1 MKRLFLCAVLMGS
14 AVAQQQDSI
23 TLDPAAM
30 SEVWAQV
37 AGGKQSPG
45 VSPILQLNPA
55 AAPSNPEWRA
65 LFQEARQAVNTA
77 TFPVLVLSLLQQ
89 LNPQLPMDKNVWA
102 YAAALELH
110 RLAFSGNARAQAE
123 LAAALRSGKLSG
135 LNYFADEALGV
146 SLMPQTDMSR
156 EASE

>member
-1 MKRLFLCAVLMGS
+1 MKRLFLSTMLVGL

-45 VSPILQLNPA
+45 GSPILQLNPTP
-55 AAPSNPEWRA
+55 APSSPEWST
-65 LFQEARQAVNTA
+65 LFQEARQTVNTS
-77 TFPVLVLSLLQQ
+77 TFPVLVLSLMQQ

-123 LAAALRSGKLSG
+123 LAAALRCGKLSG
-135 LNYFADEALGV
+135 LNYFADEALAA
-146 SLMPQTDMSR
+146 SLTPQVDMPSG
-156 EASE
+156 ASE

>member
-1 MKRLFLCAVLMGS
+1 MKRLLLSAILVGS

-30 SEVWAQV
+30 SEAWAQV
-37 AGGKQSPG
+37 TGGNQPPG
-45 VSPILQLNPA
+45 VGPILQLNPA
-55 AAPSNPEWRA
+55 AAPLNSEWSA

-123 LAAALRSGKLSG
+123 LAAALRSGRLSG
-135 LNYFADEALGV
+135 LNYFVDEALAA
-146 SLMPQTDMSR
+146 SLTPQKGMPR
-156 EASE
+156 GASE

>member
-1 MKRLFLCAVLMGS
+1 MKRLFLSAVLVGVS
-14 AVAQQQDSI
+14 AAQQQDSI
-23 TLDPAAM
+23 TLAPAAM

-37 AGGKQSPG
+37 AGGKHSPTG
-45 VSPILQLNPA
+45 SPILPLNPA
-55 AAPSNPEWRA
+55 ATPTNPEWSN

-77 TFPVLVLSLLQQ
+77 TFPVLVLSLMQQ

-135 LNYFADEALGV
+135 LNYFADDALAD
-146 SLMPQTDMSR
+146 SLIPQVGMPSG
-156 EASE
+156 ASE

>member
-1 MKRLFLCAVLMGS
+1 MKRLLLSAILVGS

-30 SEVWAQV
+30 SEAWAQV
-37 AGGKQSPG
+37 TGGNQPPG
-45 VSPILQLNPA
+45 VGPILQLNPA
-55 AAPSNPEWRA
+55 AAPLNSEWSA

-123 LAAALRSGKLSG
+123 LAAALRSGRLSG
-135 LNYFADEALGV
+135 LNYFADEALAA
-146 SLMPQTDMSR
+146 SLTPQKGMPR
-156 EASE
+156 GASE

>member
-1 MKRLFLCAVLMGS
+1 MKRLLLSVILVGS
-14 AVAQQQDSI
+14 AAAQQQDSI

-55 AAPSNPEWRA
+55 AAPSNPEWSA

-135 LNYFADEALGV
+135 LNYFADEAMAV
-146 SLMPQTDMSR
+146 SLIQPTKAAAD
-156 EASE
+156 

>member
-1 MKRLFLCAVLMGS
+1 MKRLFLSTMLVGLA
-14 AVAQQQDSI
+14 AAQQQDSI

-45 VSPILQLNPA
+45 VSPILPLNPA
-55 AAPSNPEWRA
+55 AAPTNPEWST
-65 LFQEARQAVNTA
+65 LFQEARQAVHTS
-77 TFPVLVLSLLQQ
+77 TFPVLVLSLMQQ

-123 LAAALRSGKLSG
+123 LAAALRSGKLAG
-135 LNYFADEALGV
+135 LNYFADEALAA
-146 SLMPQTDMSR
+146 SLTPQVGMPSG
-156 EASE
+156 ASE

>member
-1 MKRLFLCAVLMGS
+1 MKRILLSSLLVGL
-14 AVAQQQDSI
+14 AVAQPQDSI

-45 VSPILQLNPA
+45 ISPILQLNPA
-55 AAPSNPEWRA
+55 AAPSNPEWSD

-135 LNYFADEALGV
+135 LNYFADEALAA
-146 SLMPQTDMSR
+146 SLTPQTDMPCGT
-156 EASE
+156 SE

>member
-1 MKRLFLCAVLMGS
+1 MKPLFLCAVLVGS

-45 VSPILQLNPA
+45 ISPILQLNAA
-55 AAPSNPEWRA
+55 AAPTNPEWSA

-77 TFPVLVLSLLQQ
+77 TFPVLVLSMLQQ

-123 LAAALRSGKLSG
+123 LAAALRCGKLSG
-135 LNYFADEALGV
+135 LNYFADETLAA
-146 SLMPQTDMSR
+146 SLTQQADMPRGS
-156 EASE
+156 SE

>member
-37 AGGKQSPG
+37 TGGKQTPG

-55 AAPSNPEWRA
+55 AAPTNSEWGA
-65 LFQEARQAVNTA
+65 LFQEARQAVNAA
-77 TFPVLVLSLLQQ
+77 TFPVLVLSLMQQ

-135 LNYFADEALGV
+135 LNYFADEALAA
-146 SLMPQTDMSR
+146 SLTPQVGMPSG
-156 EASE
+156 ASE